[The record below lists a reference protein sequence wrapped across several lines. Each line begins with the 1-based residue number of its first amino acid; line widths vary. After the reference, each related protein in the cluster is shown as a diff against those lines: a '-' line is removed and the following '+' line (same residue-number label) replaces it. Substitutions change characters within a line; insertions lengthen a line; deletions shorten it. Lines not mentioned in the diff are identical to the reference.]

1 MLLTRLYVIYFYSDT
16 GSIKGCCNYRD
27 YAMVIQV
34 KLNLKSN
41 LVLANIILLAL
52 RLSLKDVELSK

>member
-16 GSIKGCCNYRD
+16 GSIKGCCNYRN
-27 YAMVIQV
+27 YAMMIQV
-34 KLNLKSN
+34 NLNLKSN

>member
-16 GSIKGCCNYRD
+16 GFIKGCCNYRN
-27 YAMVIQV
+27 YAMMIQV
-34 KLNLKSN
+34 KLNLKSD

>member
-16 GSIKGCCNYRD
+16 GSIKGGCNYRN
-27 YAMVIQV
+27 YAMMIQV